1 MFRLISIHQINNG
14 PDNNPS
20 NRPYRCTIL
29 ADDASASPPVDGGEI
44 DGMLPGQKILPGSV
58 CITPALDIAIMGN
71 DGKWGEW
78 V

>member
-44 DGMLPGQKILPGSV
+44 DGMLPGQKTLPASV
-58 CITPALDIAIMGN
+58 CITPALAIAIMGN
-71 DGKWGEW
+71 HEKWGEW